1 MAEKQYIQFT
11 NKHYSYFV
19 YGFALACLIW
29 AFFPSSELKPLNE
42 DKNIQRLDS
51 IKATLNASNDS
62 LKHVLDSLVAKP
74 KETETIFVNLHN
86 EMQRKYT
93 AVDTF
98 NNADSLIN
106 IIKKSIQSERIK
118 AD

>member
-1 MAEKQYIQFT
+1 MAEKQFIQVT

-29 AFFPSSELKPLNE
+29 AFFPSSELTPLNE
-42 DKNIQRLDS
+42 DKTIQRLDS

-62 LKHVLDSLVAKP
+62 LKHVLDSLAAKP
-74 KETETIFVNLHN
+74 KQTETIFVNLQN
-86 EMQRKYT
+86 EMERKYT
-93 AVDTF
+93 SVDNF

-106 IIKKSIQSERIK
+106 IIKKSIQSERVK
-118 AD
+118 GD

>member
-1 MAEKQYIQFT
+1 MAEKQYIQLT

-29 AFFPSSELKPLNE
+29 AFFPSSEITPLNE
-42 DKNIQRLDS
+42 DKTIQRLDS
-51 IKATLNASNDS
+51 LKANLNASNDS
-62 LKHVLDSLVAKP
+62 LKHVLDSLAAKP

-93 AVDTF
+93 DVDTF
-98 NNADSLIN
+98 NNADSLADV
-106 IIKKSIQSERIK
+106 IKRSIQSGRVK

>member
-1 MAEKQYIQFT
+1 LAAKQYIQFT
-11 NKHYSYFV
+11 NKTYSYFV

-29 AFFPSSELKPLNE
+29 AFFPSSELTPLNE

-62 LKHVLDSLVAKP
+62 LKHVLDSLASKP
-74 KETETIFVNLHN
+74 KQTETIFVNLHN

-93 AVDTF
+93 EVDNYT
-98 NNADSLIN
+98 NADSLIN
-106 IIKKSIQSERIK
+106 VIKKSIQSRRVK
-118 AD
+118 GD

>member
-1 MAEKQYIQFT
+1 MAAKQYIQFT
-11 NKHYSYFV
+11 NKTYSYFV

-62 LKHVLDSLVAKP
+62 LKQVLDSLASKP
-74 KETETIFVNLHN
+74 KQTETIFIHLHN
-86 EMQRKYT
+86 EMERKYNS
-93 AVDTF
+93 VDNFT
-98 NNADSLIN
+98 NADSLIN
-106 IIKKSIQSERIK
+106 VIKKSIQSERIK